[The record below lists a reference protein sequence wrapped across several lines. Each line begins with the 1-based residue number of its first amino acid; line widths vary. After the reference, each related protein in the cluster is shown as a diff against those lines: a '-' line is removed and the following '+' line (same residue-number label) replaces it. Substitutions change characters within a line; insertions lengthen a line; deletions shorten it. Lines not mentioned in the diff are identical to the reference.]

1 MKKYEAYENILLAI
15 SGHLKDQ
22 EIISDSLKLIKQSLT
37 TPKISD
43 SEVEEL
49 FDYLEQHY
57 IEQHSYMDI
66 DDFTPLDR
74 DEKWKSFKTY
84 ITQMQQKNERQL
96 ENNEKLVN
104 LNHRVIEK
112 NQQYKQLLD
121 KIELEEIDNP
131 KCTIVNGVMVGES
144 LSNILKQ
151 LKSIGAK

>member
-121 KIELEEIDNP
+121 KIGDITYTPLDEESNFKEFKRLD
-131 KCTIVNGVMVGES
+131 
-144 LSNILKQ
+144 NILKQ